1 MRMTGKF
8 GGGQYRASFLN
19 GTAGIGGGSTVSPA
33 AGSIGLS
40 VPDFEELSS
49 GISPKKMQ
57 LLDSTRIM
65 YEDS

>member
-1 MRMTGKF
+1 
-8 GGGQYRASFLN
+8 
-19 GTAGIGGGSTVSPA
+19 VSPA